1 MAHTRQGLSR
11 SSAVELGRAAAAGAD
26 DVLSAAPFVGDRLTA
41 RAVEEFVEA
50 VADALRLISA
60 QADYVVAAW
69 PVAQADGARRSMA
82 ANSSAVPASVRVTG
96 ASHR

>member
-41 RAVEEFVEA
+41 RAVEEFVDG
-50 VADALRLISA
+50 VADALRLIFA

-69 PVAQADGARRSMA
+69 PVAESE
-82 ANSSAVPASVRVTG
+82 NLSSAVPLSARVTG